1 MTSTERVHA
10 SRRDRP
16 RTEELYRA
24 MSRVLQRLV
33 QSSAILRQEALEELE
48 AELEGVTVGPEKRRL
63 TTAEREAIARRLL
76 EGDRT

>member
-1 MTSTERVHA
+1 
-10 SRRDRP
+10 
-16 RTEELYRA
+16 